1 MYTPF
6 TLLSTFPTFCLPTL
20 FSLFSTPSPQYHP
33 IPSHLQLS
41 PLPPFYFR
49 PLSHP
54 SLLHPLFSSPLTSPL
69 HSFTSP
75 RLASPPP
82 FLLLFY
88 SLHPLYT
95 SSPLPSPLHITSLL
109 IFTLS
114 SLLPPSISSAPSL
127 LSILLSPISNPSYLH
142 SPSLPFPSSPLSSSL
157 HISLL

>member
-1 MYTPF
+1 MLHSHYS
-6 TLLSTFPTFCLPTL
+6 LHSLPSV
-20 FSLFSTPSPQYHP
+20 SLPSSPLSTPSPQYHP

-88 SLHPLYT
+88 SLP
-95 SSPLPSPLHITSLL
+95 PSP
-109 IFTLS
+109 
-114 SLLPPSISSAPSL
+114 LLPPSSLFSSLP
-127 LSILLSPISNPSYLH
+127 SPIRHISTP
-142 SPSLPFPSSPLSSSL
+142 PPFPSPPLL
-157 HISLL
+157 YLLPSIFLSYNPSFL